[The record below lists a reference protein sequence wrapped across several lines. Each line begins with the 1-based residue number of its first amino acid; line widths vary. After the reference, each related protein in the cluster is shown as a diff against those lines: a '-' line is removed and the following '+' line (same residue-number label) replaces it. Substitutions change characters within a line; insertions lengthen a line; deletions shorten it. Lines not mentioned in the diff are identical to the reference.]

1 MSDLIEAASEHQE
14 TPSPATV
21 PSPVDSY
28 IPKCVVSIHAHP
40 DDQEFSVAG
49 TLAKWAGAG
58 ADIISIVITNGDAGS
73 NDPQYDESYKPILAK
88 MREGE
93 QSAANQIIGVK
104 ETVFLGYPDGTLA
117 PSLELRRELTRLI
130 RKYKPDVVVSGDPSS
145 RFFGNSYI
153 NHPDH
158 RAAADVACDAVFPSA
173 GTRLIFTDLLHEGYE
188 PHNVRYLYLHGSEKA
203 DVWVDISTTIDTK
216 VAALRQHKSQLGEWD
231 VNQAMREWAASSGK
245 EQGLAFAESFRRMVL
260 IEEG

>member
-1 MSDLIEAASEHQE
+1 
-14 TPSPATV
+14 
-21 PSPVDSY
+21 
-28 IPKCVVSIHAHP
+28 
-40 DDQEFSVAG
+40 
-49 TLAKWAGAG
+49 
-58 ADIISIVITNGDAGS
+58 
-73 NDPQYDESYKPILAK
+73 